1 MTTDAAIRVS
11 GLEKSYKDLHVLK
24 GVDFDVARGS
34 IFALL
39 GSNGAG
45 KTTIVKDLGYDDPRG
60 DPCTPVG
67 RIANQSR
74 WAPVLMGETVSRLDC
89 SLSGQGRPSCNEFF
103 VLPSSGSLSQ
113 SSPRL
118 W

>member
-1 MTTDAAIRVS
+1 MSTTAAIRIA
-11 GLEKSYKDLHVLK
+11 GLTKSYGDLDVLR
-24 GVDFDVARGS
+24 GVALEVAPGR

-45 KTTIVKDLGYDDPRG
+45 KTTIVKDLGYDDPLA